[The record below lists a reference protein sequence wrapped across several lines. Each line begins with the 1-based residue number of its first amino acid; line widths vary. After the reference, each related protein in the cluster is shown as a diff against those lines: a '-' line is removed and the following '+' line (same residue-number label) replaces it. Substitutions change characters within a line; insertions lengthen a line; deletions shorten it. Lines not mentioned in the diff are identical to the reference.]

1 MDGWMAE
8 VSRLNQERANEREE
22 TVDGRPGG
30 RKKRSAEGEK
40 DRKREGEREKSF
52 CASPVPRGEGD
63 VICRPNKMPR
73 GDRKRE
79 RGRDRCDAAAMAA
92 KAAGAAN

>member
-8 VSRLNQERANEREE
+8 VSRLNQGRANEREE
-22 TVDGRPGG
+22 TVDGRTGG

-40 DRKREGEREKSF
+40 DRKREKSF
-52 CASPVPRGEGD
+52 CASPVPRGESD

-79 RGRDRCDAAAMAA
+79 RGRDRCDAAAKAA